1 MNPMQIFMSQLFG
14 NNQMNNAFTNNQ
26 MNFGGNNN
34 WRCGYTAANNFQN
47 PMVNLNQNNNIYN
60 FNFQPQGQDLKL
72 NFVFKTSQGM
82 RFNLLF
88 NYGRTV
94 EDLIHTF
101 FKRVDKE
108 DLFTK
113 GGVAFVYN
121 ATQINYHSQN
131 KVEEFFKYNSNPTI
145 MVLDVNNLIGA

>member
-131 KVEEFFKYNSNPTI
+131 KVEEFFKYNSNPAI
-145 MVLDVNNLIGA
+145 LFLDVNNLIGA

>member
-1 MNPMQIFMSQLFG
+1 MQIFMAQLFG
-14 NNQMNNAFTNNQ
+14 NNQMNNTFVNNQ
-26 MNFGGNNN
+26 MNYGGNNN
-34 WRCGYTAANNFQN
+34 WMCGYSAANNFQN
-47 PMVNLNQNNNIYN
+47 QMINQNNNIYN
-60 FNFQPQGQDLKL
+60 SNFQPQGQDNKI
-72 NFVFKTSQGM
+72 NFIFKTSNGKT
-82 RFNLLF
+82 FNLLF

-101 FKRVDKE
+101 FKRVDQE

-113 GGVAFVYN
+113 GGIAFVYN
-121 ATQINYHSQN
+121 ATQIDYHLQR